1 MPLYYSPELVRVLMN
16 ERIREAREAGMV
28 RRGENDRDAGKKRSI
43 LDLFRR
49 QDRQAPA
56 ACSC

>member
-1 MPLYYSPELVRVLMN
+1 MSLYYSPELVRLLMK

-28 RRGENDRDAGKKRSI
+28 RRDEHDCEAGKKRSI

-49 QDRQAPA
+49 QDHQVPA